1 MEILPEAPS
10 GDGGAEGVPARISRT
25 DPRPQPQ
32 AERKPTAGQP
42 QANRRLVRNPGQG
55 DRTTVTAL
63 RIATRRSPL
72 ALWQAE
78 HVADSLRTLHP
89 GLEVELVAM
98 RTSGDRMLDAP
109 LAKVGGKG
117 LFIKELE
124 RALLDGR
131 ADLAVHSMKDVPV
144 ELPPEL
150 HLPVIM
156 ARADPRDAL
165 VSVRFAGLDALPPG
179 ATVGTSS
186 LRRRCQLAALR
197 PDLHIEN
204 LRGGV
209 DTRLRRLDDGDFDAI
224 VLAVSGLERGGHA
237 TRVTE
242 ALDVTTMLPAAGQGA
257 LGIEC
262 RRGDARAESL
272 VAPLACAPSIA
283 CVRAERAFNRALEG
297 GCQVPGAAYATLKE
311 GAMRL
316 GGLVASLGG
325 ARVLRSQVSG
335 KVEGA
340 EALGVEAASAVLA
353 QGASEILAEVYATA
367 GSQDPGR
374 N

>member
-1 MEILPEAPS
+1 M
-10 GDGGAEGVPARISRT
+10 T
-25 DPRPQPQ
+25 D
-32 AERKPTAGQP
+32 
-42 QANRRLVRNPGQG
+42 
-55 DRTTVTAL
+55 L

-78 HVADSLRTLHP
+78 HVAGALRALHP
-89 GLEVELVAM
+89 ALEVELVAM

-109 LAKVGGKG
+109 LARVGGKG

-124 RALLDGR
+124 LALLDGR

-186 LRRRCQLAALR
+186 LRRRCQLAAWR
-197 PDLHIEN
+197 PDLRIEN

-237 TRVTE
+237 GRVTE

-262 RRGDARAESL
+262 RLGDTRVESL
-272 VAPLACAPSIA
+272 VAPLACGPSTA
-283 CVRAERAFNRALEG
+283 CVLAERAFNRGLEG
-297 GCQVPGAAYATLKE
+297 GCQVPIAAHATIE
-311 GAMRL
+311 DGEMRL
-316 GGLVASLGG
+316 SGLVASLDGT
-325 ARVLRSQVSG
+325 RVLRTRVAGGVQ
-335 KVEGA
+335 EA
-340 EALGVEAASAVLA
+340 EAMGADAASEVLE
-353 QGASEILAEVYATA
+353 QGAGEILAQIYAMA
-367 GSQDPGR
+367 GH
-374 N
+374 